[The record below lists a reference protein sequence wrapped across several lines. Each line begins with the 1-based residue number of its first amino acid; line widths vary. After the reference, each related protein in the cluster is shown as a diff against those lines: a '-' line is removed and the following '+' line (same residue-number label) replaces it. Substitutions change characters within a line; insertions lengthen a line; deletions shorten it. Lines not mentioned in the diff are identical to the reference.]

1 MAKGKK
7 RKTKD
12 EKEKL
17 ILEDIKEEKRPKKLK
32 KKKRT
37 TVEDLEKEINK
48 MKEEIK
54 SLKTAVMELGGNVK

>member
-17 ILEDIKEEKRPKKLK
+17 ILGDIKEEKKPKKLK
-32 KKKRT
+32 IKKRT
-37 TVEDLEKEINK
+37 TVADLEKEIK
-48 MKEEIK
+48 K
-54 SLKTAVMELGGNVK
+54 